1 MLETLDLPIPSASL
15 DGFVHGR
22 ERVAAQLD
30 QIFALLVEI
39 DHSLLSLG
47 ALGGVVSLLSPS
59 LLRMYGRETLLND
72 LIKSQDTLKKRLDA
86 ELWDVLFKASGVR
99 SFMDAEARARFQ
111 KSRDKLDIVPL
122 TKESLK
128 STFRALYADRDE
140 MLPTASRICFDRSAG
155 TTGLTAR

>member
-1 MLETLDLPIPSASL
+1 MGSFTGASVL
-15 DGFVHGR
+15 L
-22 ERVAAQLD
+22 QLD

-47 ALGGVVSLLSPS
+47 ALGGVASLLSPS
-59 LLRMYGRETLLND
+59 LLKMYGRETLLND

-122 TKESLK
+122 TRRPPVA
-128 STFRALYADRDE
+128 FPRALR
-140 MLPTASRICFDRSAG
+140 RS
-155 TTGLTAR
+155 